1 MTEHEARARIQKI
14 EEEMSKL
21 PSGCVTCKVINGKER
36 YYHQYYVDGKR
47 KDKIVPAEE
56 AEPLKTKIERYQCL
70 KQELK
75 ELKALLP
82 KEHRPRVK
90 SKKVMPDVDF
100 ECQVATGEAL
110 LRMARRV
117 AKWERRDAYE
127 KLQDYLYSESND
139 RVCVI
144 FGLRRTGKS
153 TMLRQAIADMN
164 ADDRAKAAY
173 IKLQSS
179 DTMSMLDRDMK
190 KLSRLGYQYIF
201 IDEVTLAEEFIDTA
215 SLFSDIYATMGIKIV
230 LSGTDSLGFWFA
242 ESEELYDRIKPNI
255 HTTYIPFREFSR
267 LLGIDDVDE
276 YIRYGGTLR
285 VGELAFDDQDANAED
300 ASFRDDES
308 TRRYI
313 DTAICENIQHS
324 LKCYESGRHF
334 RHLQDLYDKNELTN
348 AINRIIE
355 DMNHRFVLNVL
366 ERDFRSGDLALARKN
381 ILRGKNSEQHG
392 RVLDQIDT
400 KTVTERLMEIL
411 KIRNKQSLTVPL
423 TETHAYEIEE
433 YLKALELIDYC
444 PIMTTEPSKNG
455 EDKRNV
461 LFLQPGMRYCQAQ
474 ALVHVLL
481 KDEYFQ
487 QLDEREKTYIQDRIL
502 EGVRGRMLED
512 IILIETAKALNS
524 SRYKVFKLQFDRGEF
539 DMVVYDKQEHCCDV
553 YEIKHSDKMV
563 YDQTKH
569 LIDEEK
575 IALTE
580 RRFGEVRGK
589 FVLYRGEMKENE
601 SGILYQNASDYLNGL
616 PDTAITEDIEE
627 DIGEDIEQ
635 DIDEEDQG
643 WKLEM

>member
-1 MTEHEARARIQKI
+1 MAEQDVIARVQEI

-21 PSGCVTCKVINGKER
+21 PSGCVTRKVINGKER

-47 KDKIVPAEE
+47 KDKSIPVEE
-56 AEPLKTKIERYQCL
+56 VEPLKKKIERYHSL

-75 ELKALLP
+75 ELKATLP
-82 KEHRPRVK
+82 KERRLQAK
-90 SKKVMPDVDF
+90 TKKVTPEVNF
-100 ECQVATGEAL
+100 ECQVTIGEEL

-117 AKWERRDAYE
+117 AKWERRDAYA

-179 DTMSMLDRDMK
+179 DTMSMLGRDMK
-190 KLSRLGYQYIF
+190 KLSKLDYQYIF

-267 LLGIDDVDE
+267 LLGIDAIDE

-285 VGELAFDDQDANAED
+285 VGELAFDDKDANAED

-355 DMNHRFVLNVL
+355 DMNHRFVLSVL
-366 ERDFRSGDLALARKN
+366 ERDFRSSDLALTRKN

-392 RVLDQIDT
+392 HVLDKIDT
-400 KTVTERLMEIL
+400 QKVTERLMEIL
-411 KIRNKQSLTVPL
+411 NIRNKQGLTVAL

-444 PIMTTEPSKNG
+444 PVMTISPSKN
-455 EDKRNV
+455 EDDKRNV

-481 KDEYFQ
+481 KDEYFK
-487 QLDEREKTYIQDRIL
+487 QLDERERAYIQDRIL
-502 EGVRGRMLED
+502 EEVRGRMLED
-512 IILIETAKALNS
+512 IILIETAKSLKP
-524 SRYKVFKLQFDRGEF
+524 SRYKVFKLQFDRGEY

-569 LIDEEK
+569 LIDDDK
-575 IALTE
+575 IDLTE
-580 RRFGEVRGK
+580 SRFGEVRGRY
-589 FVLYRGEMKENE
+589 VLYRGETKENE
-601 SGILYQNASDYLNGL
+601 MGILYRNASEYLKGL
-616 PDTAITEDIEE
+616 PNTAMTEDIR
-627 DIGEDIEQ
+627 Q
-635 DIDEEDQG
+635 DIDEEDGG
-643 WKLEM
+643 WNHKM